1 MRDIQKLTAAVQQ
14 INDALRTI
22 IDLDSIEKKALR
34 DYERISVLREPNG
47 YGVRSNETAQEMAII
62 VSMRAAGK
70 RRAAELGREAR
81 TAAIENA
88 RAVIEQYRAV
98 LPGLAAAAAIEIG
111 AIARDA
117 K

>member
-1 MRDIQKLTAAVQQ
+1 MRDIQKLTAAIQQ
-14 INDALRTI
+14 INDALSTLNR
-22 IDLDSIEKKALR
+22 LDSIESDATRQYGRLVIHR
-34 DYERISVLREPNG
+34 DYQSHNDFSADEK
-47 YGVRSNETAQEMAII
+47 AICS
-62 VSMRAAGK
+62 SMHAAGK

-81 TAAIENA
+81 TAAIEKA
-88 RAVIEQYRAV
+88 RAIIEQYRAL

>member
-1 MRDIQKLTAAVQQ
+1 MRDIQTLTAAVQQ
-14 INDALRTI
+14 INDALKTI
-22 IDLDSIEKKALR
+22 SNLDRIEGEAMR
-34 DYERISVLREPNG
+34 GYERISVLRERSG
-47 YGVRSNETAQEMAII
+47 YGRNEDSPEEKAII
-62 VSMRAAGK
+62 TSMRAAGK

-81 TAAIENA
+81 AEAIEKA
-88 RAVIEQYRAV
+88 RAIIEQYRAT

>member
-14 INDALRTI
+14 INDALSMLNR
-22 IDLDSIEKKALR
+22 LDSIESDATRLYGRLVIQR
-34 DYERISVLREPNG
+34 DYQSHNNFSTDEKVICS
-47 YGVRSNETAQEMAII
+47 
-62 VSMRAAGK
+62 SMHAAGK

-81 TAAIENA
+81 ITAIEKA
-88 RAVIEQYRAV
+88 RAVIEQYRAI

>member
-1 MRDIQKLTAAVQQ
+1 MRDIQQLTDAVKQ
-14 INDALRTI
+14 INDALKAI
-22 IDLDSIEKKALR
+22 SNLDWTEGEAMRGYDRLSVSR
-34 DYERISVLREPNG
+34 ERIS
-47 YGVRSNETAQEMAII
+47 YGRNEDTVEEKAI
-62 VSMRAAGK
+62 VATMRAAGK

-81 TAAIENA
+81 AAAIEKA
-88 RAVIEQYRAV
+88 RAVIEQYRAI